1 MGNRIGNK
9 FGWHSGVLTA
19 KDGKFRGDL
28 YVQDDIVFSDV
39 SAGTLGV
46 TGGIDMTRTTS
57 AIGINMTGGTFSD
70 SAIKITGVNGQGIYI
85 NKTASN
91 GPTVK
96 AHCHQLAAVTT
107 DAIANEFKGEFLSI
121 VGTMDGIGS
130 HFHMAASGT
139 GILRS
144 VLGVAYLD
152 AGITLSGTD
161 YTTGSWLVGGC
172 FVADVGGPV
181 NGTGVVIAGLYGGI
195 GACAM
200 SGWTAMNECK
210 YMTAIWGDSTRL
222 RAVTTGDTSLLLLTN
237 MTGCQTVK
245 YGIQMVAGGA
255 ITTAIN
261 ISGNSGATLNAATAV
276 GGYGL
281 KIHTHLN
288 INNSGGTS
296 PNDVTYTN
304 EFKGEYVS
312 TSGVMVGTGAIYQ
325 LRGTGTG
332 SMTSVVG
339 DSTLYTG
346 ITLSGSAYPN
356 IGTLTGGQFTANVN
370 GTLSGTGVLVT
381 GLYGGIGNNT
391 GSTLTTAAYMSAIW
405 GDYKSN
411 VELGT
416 GVSSI
421 LLLTHNGTAVV
432 DYGINLSSPAGGTIT
447 TGISISG
454 STTNG
459 ISLEG
464 AVTRGIDFASGIVG
478 ITTDRSKSAISIG
491 KRGSSV
497 FAVTCVNTQ
506 ACHFDPIQI
515 NVDIVGANPN
525 ATSTM
530 NMIYQQI
537 THDTT
542 AMSNLRLKG
551 ADWTIKAAKNLQ
563 DAYIFQGEIDFT
575 ANTTVGGEAA
585 GLAISMTT
593 AATSVVT
600 GNVWGAILMTSFTSA
615 VFVSSSLFISHRAGT
630 LTHGIYFEPLGST
643 TITDLLYLN
652 NAGTVTNF
660 FNATTESGGIGTT
673 RATPNSTATCDGSL
687 KVLIGAKTL
696 YIPLYNAIALT

>member
-1 MGNRIGNK
+1 MGRRTGNK
-9 FGWHSGVLTA
+9 FGWHSGVLTC
-19 KDGKFRGDL
+19 KDEKVLGDL
-28 YVQDDIVFSDV
+28 YVQDDIIFSDV

-46 TGGIDMTRTTS
+46 TGGIDMTSTTS

-107 DAIANEFKGEFLSI
+107 DAVANEFKGEFLSI
-121 VGTMDGIGS
+121 VGTMDGIAS
-130 HFHMAASGT
+130 HFHMNASGT
-139 GILRS
+139 GILRA

-152 AGITLSGTD
+152 SGKTLSGTD
-161 YTTGSWLVGGC
+161 YTTGSWLTGGV
-172 FVADVGGPV
+172 FVANSSGVV

-195 GACAM
+195 SSC
-200 SGWTAMNECK
+200 
-210 YMTAIWGDSTRL
+210 
-222 RAVTTGDTSLLLLTN
+222 V
-237 MTGCQTVK
+237 
-245 YGIQMVAGGA
+245 
-255 ITTAIN
+255 
-261 ISGNSGATLNAATAV
+261 
-276 GGYGL
+276 
-281 KIHTHLN
+281 
-288 INNSGGTS
+288 
-296 PNDVTYTN
+296 
-304 EFKGEYVS
+304 
-312 TSGVMVGTGAIYQ
+312 
-325 LRGTGTG
+325 
-332 SMTSVVG
+332 
-339 DSTLYTG
+339 
-346 ITLSGSAYPN
+346 
-356 IGTLTGGQFTANVN
+356 
-370 GTLSGTGVLVT
+370 
-381 GLYGGIGNNT
+381 
-391 GSTLTTAAYMSAIW
+391 GSTLTACKYLTSIWADSSRLVSESA
-405 GDYKSN
+405 GDSSLILATN
-411 VELGT
+411 QT
-416 GVSSI
+416 G
-421 LLLTHNGTAVV
+421 AVQL
-432 DYGINLSSPAGGTIT
+432 DYGIQLVTADLIT

-454 STTNG
+454 TSTNA
-459 ISLEG
+459 IQLSG

-515 NVDIVGANPN
+515 NVDVVGANPN

-542 AMSNLRLKG
+542 NMSNLRLKG

-600 GNVWGAILMTSFTSA
+600 GNVLGAILMTSFTSA
-615 VFVSSSLFISHRAGT
+615 VSVSASLFISHRVGT

-696 YIPLYNAIALT
+696 YIPLYNTIALT